1 MELTGRQ
8 EAFIRNLV
16 DLYLEHAEPIHYSR
30 LAERLGVSP
39 FTAYDMMKLLE
50 ERGYVRSEYQLPEGK
65 PQTGRSIIVFAP
77 TPKAHQVIAEL
88 TADAPQGD
96 WEDVKDALLDRVRS
110 GRFEDSDVVIDVLA
124 RVPQDD
130 PPVLRYCTEVATVLT
145 LRVWR
150 SSAWARLSRHI
161 EPLLASN
168 GAVSR
173 ETLLLL
179 AGSAVGALAGDSD
192 SDDTWL
198 EEMAGHTETYL
209 GYVSAMA
216 DDDCRRLATNL
227 RDALDPLVAD
237 EGAGR

>member
-16 DLYLEHAEPIHYSR
+16 DLYLEYAEPIHYSR

-50 ERGYVRSEYQLPEGK
+50 ERGYVRSEYQLQEGK
-65 PQTGRSIIVFAP
+65 PQSGRSIIVFTP
-77 TPKAHQVIAEL
+77 TPKAHQIIADL

-96 WEDVKDALLDRVRS
+96 WKDVKDALLERMRS
-110 GRFEDSDVVIDVLA
+110 GRFEDSDMMIDVLA

-150 SSAWARLSRHI
+150 SSRWSRFSRHFQ
-161 EPLLASN
+161 PLLASE
-168 GAVSR
+168 AAASR
-173 ETLLLL
+173 ERLLLL
-179 AGSAVGALAGDSD
+179 AGSAIAVLGDSD
-192 SDDTWL
+192 DGDDSWL
-198 EEMAGHTETYL
+198 DEMVGHTEAYL
-209 GYVSAMA
+209 GYVGVMA

-227 RDALDPLVAD
+227 RAALAPLI
-237 EGAGR
+237 AGKEAGQ

>member
-16 DLYLEHAEPIHYSR
+16 DLYLQHAEPIHYSL

-39 FTAYDMMKLLE
+39 FTAYDMMRLLE
-50 ERGYVRSEYQLPEGK
+50 ERGYVRSEYQLQEGK
-65 PQTGRSIIVFAP
+65 RQAGRSIIVFAP

-88 TADAPQGD
+88 TEDAPQGQ
-96 WEDVKDALLDRVRS
+96 WEEVKDALLERVRS
-110 GRFEDSDVVIDVLA
+110 GRFEDRDAVMDVLA
-124 RVPQDD
+124 RMPQDD

-150 SSAWARLSRHI
+150 SDHWAQLAKHL
-161 EPLLASN
+161 EPLFDAQ
-168 GAVSR
+168 GTPSR
-173 ETLLLL
+173 ESLLLLVGFAIGLL
-179 AGSAVGALAGDSD
+179 AGSNA

-198 EEMAGHTETYL
+198 DEMVGPTETYL

-216 DDDCRRLATNL
+216 PDDCHRLAQNL
-227 RDALDPLVAD
+227 RAALDPLVAGK
-237 EGAGR
+237 EERP